1 LEKLE
6 MYFRS
11 VGFSDSDVTAITQRF
26 LSKKIAK
33 GEYFAEEGKVCR
45 YMGFIDR
52 GFLQYYVIIDGEEKT
67 TYSTGENNFVASL
80 VSFLKEVP
88 AKENIRAVIDTELQ
102 IIERNELRK
111 LLSDLPSF
119 QHFYVN
125 LLEWQICCIDESR
138 LDAITMNAQE
148 RYKKMLVK
156 EPDLVRQI
164 PMQYLASI
172 LGVTPR
178 HLSRIRSNIRY

>member
-1 LEKLE
+1 

-11 VGFSDSDVTAITQRF
+11 EGFNDDDVKVIMERF
-26 LSKKIAK
+26 VPRHIRK
-33 GEYFAEEGKVCR
+33 GEYFVEEGKTSR
-45 YMGFIDR
+45 YMGFIDK
-52 GFLQYYVIIDGEEKT
+52 GFLQYYVNIDGEEKT
-67 TYSTGENNFVASL
+67 TYSTGENSFVASL

-88 AKENIRAVIDTELQ
+88 SKENIRAVIDTDVQ
-102 IIERNELRK
+102 IIDRK
-111 LLSDLPSF
+111 GLKQLSDILPSF
-119 QHFYVN
+119 KNFYIS

-138 LDAITMNAQE
+138 LDSIILNAQE

-156 EPDLVRQI
+156 EPDLIRQI

-178 HLSRIRSNIRY
+178 HLSRIRNNIRN